1 MRSCERRKE
10 RTVPALLILLRKP
23 AMVMA
28 LASDGDGN
36 LSGEVGVGEG
46 SRGDEVGSAQRS

>member
-1 MRSCERRKE
+1 
-10 RTVPALLILLRKP
+10 
-23 AMVMA
+23 MVMA